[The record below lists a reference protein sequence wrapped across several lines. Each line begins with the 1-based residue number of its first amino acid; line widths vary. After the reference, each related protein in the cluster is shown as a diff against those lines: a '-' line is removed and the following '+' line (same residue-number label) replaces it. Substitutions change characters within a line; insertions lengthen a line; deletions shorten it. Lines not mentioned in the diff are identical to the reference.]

1 MLHEI
6 INVPN
11 RHIALQVSERR
22 GSYLA
27 FFIYGGNVA
36 NRLNLHIDETGN
48 QDLSEGIYLVA
59 VVLHDHVADIATPIE
74 QYRKRLAESALDD
87 IPFHGKDLLHGN
99 EAYRSVSPGDRKRL
113 LAQFS
118 RLVRTLPFSYFSLR
132 YDASDT
138 HNKIELESKIH
149 RDLAALV
156 FDHLAFFQGF
166 DTISVYYDDGQ
177 SAVSVAL
184 HDALD
189 FVLAKNVADYRDAN
203 HSARRLLQVA
213 DYVCT
218 IERAAL
224 AYDAG
229 NQSRTLERFFGN
241 RRNFTQSF
249 MKQLARKRFC

>member
-1 MLHEI
+1 MFHEI
-6 INVPN
+6 INAPN
-11 RHIALQVSERR
+11 RHFALQVSERR

-27 FFIYGGNVA
+27 YFIYGGILA

-48 QDLSEGIYLVA
+48 QNLSEGIYLVA
-59 VVLHDHVADIATPIE
+59 VVLHDHSTDIATPIE
-74 QYRKRLAESALDD
+74 QYQKRLAESKLAD

-99 EAYRSVSPGDRKRL
+99 EAYRKTSPGDRKRL
-113 LAQFS
+113 LTQFS

-132 YDASDT
+132 YNASDT
-138 HNKIELESKIH
+138 HNKKELESKIR
-149 RDLAALV
+149 RDLAALIY
-156 FDHLAFFQGF
+156 DNLSYFQGF

-189 FVLAKNVADYRDAN
+189 FVLAKNVADYRDAD

-218 IERAAL
+218 IERASL
-224 AYDAG
+224 AYDASK
-229 NQSRTLERFFGN
+229 QSKTLERFFGN
-241 RRNFTQSF
+241 RRSFTQSF
-249 MKQLARKRFC
+249 MKQLARKQFC